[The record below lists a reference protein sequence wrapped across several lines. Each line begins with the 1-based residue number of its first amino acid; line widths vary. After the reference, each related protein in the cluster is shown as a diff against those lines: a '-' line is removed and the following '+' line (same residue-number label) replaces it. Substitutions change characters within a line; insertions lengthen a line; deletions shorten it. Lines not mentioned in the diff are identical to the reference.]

1 MRDSQHNLAGNTRS
15 IDEATLVLKLLRVK
29 RQTNYRNQSASRL
42 LGGQLR
48 MVEAAICVAT
58 VSALRELT
66 QETRTNGSM
75 KISCDPAITKVNFF
89 SFRGS

>member
-75 KISCDPAITKVNFF
+75 KISCDPAITKVNF
-89 SFRGS
+89 